1 MILTASELLKELQ
14 SIADPTRASLL
25 QWFFQ
30 TKKGQYGEGDVFLGI
45 YVPKQ
50 RLLVSAYW
58 QMSLSEV
65 NRLLKS
71 KYHEGR
77 FTAQQILVK
86 KYQKGDTEEKKK
98 VYEMLIQNLESLN
111 NWDLVDCTVP
121 HIFGAYLFE
130 RPRTQLYKWAKSK
143 NLWLRRISII
153 STMYFIRKGDYADT
167 LKLAE
172 VLLHDK
178 HDLIHKAVGWTLREV
193 GKKSFMTEKK
203 FLDKHYKTMP
213 RTALRYAIEKF
224 PEVLRQNYLK
234 GGNII

>member
-1 MILTASELLKELQ
+1 MILTAKELLKELQ
-14 SIADPTRASLL
+14 SIADSTRASLL

-30 TKKGQYGEGDVFLGI
+30 TKPGQYGEGDVFLGI

-58 QMSLSEV
+58 RMPLDEV
-65 NRLLKS
+65 EKLLQS
-71 KYHEGR
+71 KYHEAR
-77 FTAQQILVK
+77 FCGQQILVK
-86 KYQKGDTEEKKK
+86 KYAKAKDDAIERI
-98 VYEMLIQNLESLN
+98 YDLLIKNLPSLN

-121 HIFGAYLFE
+121 KTIGAHLYSRSRQQLF
-130 RPRTQLYKWAKSK
+130 KWAKSRD
-143 NLWLRRISII
+143 LWQRRISII
-153 STMYFIRKGDYADT
+153 STMWFIREGDYSDT

-172 VLLHDK
+172 ILLHDK

-224 PEVLRQNYLK
+224 PEILRQNYLK
-234 GGNII
+234 GGKII